1 NIDSIQHFII
11 GKDKLPSRAR
21 RKVNVDDILY
31 STVRPNQRHYGIMK
45 DVLTNMLVSTGFAV
59 ITTDKLV
66 ADSNFIYYYL
76 TQNDIVNLL
85 HSIAEQSVSTYPSIK
100 PSDIGKLKII
110 LPPLEEQQKI
120 GQLLKI
126 LDDKIELNKKINKTL
141 EEMAKAIFKSWFV
154 DFEPWGGK
162 MPDDWKEVKLGDIA
176 NITTGKRPKLRM
188 STVSMEAYIPIIG
201 ASSVMGFTSDTLY
214 NEKIL
219 ITGRVGT
226 HGVIQRFCSPCWPS
240 DNTLVIK
247 TEYYE
252 FVYQQ
257 LCIVK
262 FYNMNRGSTQPLIT
276 QTDMRNIPI
285 ILPNYEFLK
294 IFEVLIG
301 QLMDLYD
308 HNIFES
314 TNLSSIRDTLLPKLM
329 SGEIRVK

>member
-1 NIDSIQHFII
+1 
-11 GKDKLPSRAR
+11 
-21 RKVNVDDILY
+21 
-31 STVRPNQRHYGIMK
+31 
-45 DVLTNMLVSTGFAV
+45 
-59 ITTDKLV
+59 
-66 ADSNFIYYYL
+66 
-76 TQNDIVNLL
+76 
-85 HSIAEQSVSTYPSIK
+85 
-100 PSDIGKLKII
+100 
-110 LPPLEEQQKI
+110 
-120 GQLLKI
+120 
-126 LDDKIELNKKINKTL
+126 
-141 EEMAKAIFKSWFV
+141 MAKAIFKSWFV